1 MVFLGIGPLGIGH
14 TLYNAAL
21 RRVPATA
28 VNLIATGEVFGGVL
42 LSALFLAEYPTPFA
56 LAGGA
61 IILLGIGLVIR

>member
-42 LSALFLAEYPTPFA
+42 LSALFLAEYPTPVA

-61 IILLGIGLVIR
+61 IVLLGIGLVIR